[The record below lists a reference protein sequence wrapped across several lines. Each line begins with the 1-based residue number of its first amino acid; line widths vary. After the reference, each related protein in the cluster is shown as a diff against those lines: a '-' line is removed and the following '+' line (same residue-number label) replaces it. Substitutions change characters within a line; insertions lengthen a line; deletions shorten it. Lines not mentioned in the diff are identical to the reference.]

1 VGFCLVSEKKLGQK
15 NGLMGWGP
23 GPGQGGQKNAK
34 TLVMFPPENA
44 KPKTKKFFFDVNRKT
59 CWIHR
64 GFEQLSSSSGWLFM
78 AKKWRANMLACAVVK
93 GLMGILKIC
102 WSIPCLHPS
111 WKVYTW
117 IEICA
122 SLNHRK

>member
-1 VGFCLVSEKKLGQK
+1 LWVQIYSPIFVFFIHNFGYSYARKPFKGSKDVGFCLVSEKKLGQK

-59 CWIHR
+59 C
-64 GFEQLSSSSGWLFM
+64 
-78 AKKWRANMLACAVVK
+78 
-93 GLMGILKIC
+93 
-102 WSIPCLHPS
+102 
-111 WKVYTW
+111 
-117 IEICA
+117 
-122 SLNHRK
+122 